1 MNCQECEEKIWIYQE
16 LSSSKQKQVDDHRHQ
31 CGNCTA
37 VMEEVKQFE
46 KQIAE
51 ARTPRLLPQNT
62 AALSHRIV
70 ESLSKE
76 KKFSI
81 MTIVEES
88 LSGPWMQYPLRLA
101 ALLLIFFFVRET
113 LPTTKQMN
121 FISKSST
128 VELNTT
134 EFMKRFQQRRTA
146 PITITYYERYQKRK
160 QTNI

>member
-1 MNCQECEEKIWIYQE
+1 
-16 LSSSKQKQVDDHRHQ
+16 
-31 CGNCTA
+31 
-37 VMEEVKQFE
+37 
-46 KQIAE
+46 
-51 ARTPRLLPQNT
+51 
-62 AALSHRIV
+62 V